1 MANAEKELEERLRE
15 VGGRLGSPPGDVDEL
30 LALLD
35 EIETLLS
42 RVEQSPSQSMSNAIR
57 PAMKALVANAILR
70 HDNMDVRVA
79 VASCISE
86 ITRITAPDAPYDD
99 DVMKE
104 VFQRIVESFDKLDD
118 MSSRSYPRRVS
129 ILETVAKVR
138 SCVVMLDLECDDLI
152 LDMFRNFLKTISS
165 NHPESIFSSMETIM
179 TLVIEESEDISKEL
193 VSCLLDSVRKGGKEV
208 LPISFRLGEKVIGN
222 CVEKLK
228 PAFVEFVKPS
238 DVPLNEYS
246 KIVSSLCDENADTAG
261 QNDVSG
267 ADDSKQSERTVS
279 DELPQEST
287 KVEEKAGDPEEDGA
301 TSNKLSRSAVSNGTV
316 AVGNGESLQE
326 PAHPKEKS
334 GKSRRSGQ
342 SKSTLPNNEAETKD
356 HSMADGDNETPVVL
370 GRRKGRGKQGDDAQ
384 PDGTSGN
391 KIESSVPVGF
401 KKTVDLQTVLK
412 PHNVTSDSA
421 SRKGRPLRSI
431 GSSER
436 VGESSEADNT
446 ASSGRRR
453 ARAKGQVQDEK
464 LPSKHTNISKDLEAV
479 NDSEGKPSR
488 RSSKKEQL
496 DDKTH
501 GIVITDVEPKV
512 QRQKEKEGSA
522 KKIADGE
529 SSQKRRKINF
539 KNRNEKINSEED
551 ASEDVSLKEMI
562 SREIAM
568 KAFGKEKGIL
578 GESGGSKKKR
588 GHGSEEASAS
598 RQKKDLN
605 ERLVG
610 SRIKVWWPEDQ
621 TFYDGSVESFDPSS
635 KMHKIIY
642 DDGDVEILRL
652 KKERW
657 ELIEGGSKTVMGQ
670 VKDVLGPDVS
680 EVLEIK
686 KPKGSGG
693 RPPKQSK
700 EETPSKS
707 GKESS
712 GGQEGDHPKGKGR
725 SKGGSKTVAPSN
737 DNDGSKSSSKSIEK
751 ASIKNKEEKTPK
763 GRTRNKKEGSGEVD
777 AKSIDALSGVD
788 ETSKPDR
795 ISMSRSR
802 NVTATSEDDTTAG
815 KKRKRRIATPKSGNE
830 AKVTVGSSEKAKVK
844 VQNSKGSGK
853 KVASSER
860 AKSKVQESKD
870 SGKRQESSEKAKSK
884 VQDTEGSRK
893 KLESSDKAKSK
904 KLESSDKAKS
914 KKLESSEKAK
924 SKVQE
929 SKVSGKKLDSSEKAK
944 PKVQESEGSGGKLE
958 SSEKAK
964 PKIQESEGSGKK
976 LESFEKATSN
986 VQESEVSGNKVD
998 SSEKDKSN
1006 VLESEVSGKLE
1017 SSEKAKLKVQ
1027 ESEGSEK
1034 EDSSEK
1040 AKSKVQENEGSGKES
1055 SEKAKLKVQESKGSG
1070 KKLDLGSAAAKA
1082 QGSETSA
1089 GKKRRRTGA
1098 I

>member
-1 MANAEKELEERLRE
+1 
-15 VGGRLGSPPGDVDEL
+15 
-30 LALLD
+30 
-35 EIETLLS
+35 
-42 RVEQSPSQSMSNAIR
+42 
-57 PAMKALVANAILR
+57 
-70 HDNMDVRVA
+70 
-79 VASCISE
+79 
-86 ITRITAPDAPYDD
+86 
-99 DVMKE
+99 
-104 VFQRIVESFDKLDD
+104 
-118 MSSRSYPRRVS
+118 
-129 ILETVAKVR
+129 
-138 SCVVMLDLECDDLI
+138 
-152 LDMFRNFLKTISS
+152 
-165 NHPESIFSSMETIM
+165 METIM

-287 KVEEKAGDPEEDGA
+287 KVEEKTGDPEEDGA

-342 SKSTLPNNEAETKD
+342 SKSTLPDNEAETKD

-421 SRKGRPLRSI
+421 SRKGRPPRSI

-436 VGESSEADNT
+436 VGESSEANNT

-464 LPSKHTNISKDLEAV
+464 LPSKHTNISKDLEVV

-568 KAFGKEKGIL
+568 KAFGKEKGNL

-635 KMHKIIY
+635 KMHKIVY

-712 GGQEGDHPKGKGR
+712 GGQEGDHPPKGKGR

-751 ASIKNKEEKTPK
+751 ASIKNKEEKMPK

-777 AKSIDALSGVD
+777 AKSNDALSGVD

-830 AKVTVGSSEKAKVK
+830 A
-844 VQNSKGSGK
+844 

-904 KLESSDKAKS
+904 KLESSDKAKL

-944 PKVQESEGSGGKLE
+944 PKVQESEGSGEKLE

-964 PKIQESEGSGKK
+964 PTIQESEGSGKK

-1006 VLESEVSGKLE
+1006 VLESEVSGSLE

-1027 ESEGSEK
+1027 ESEASEK
-1034 EDSSEK
+1034 DSSEK

>member
-370 GRRKGRGKQGDDAQ
+370 GRRKGRGKQ
-384 PDGTSGN
+384 
-391 KIESSVPVGF
+391 
-401 KKTVDLQTVLK
+401 
-412 PHNVTSDSA
+412 A

-657 ELIEGGSKTVMGQ
+657 ELIEGGSKTVMQGQ